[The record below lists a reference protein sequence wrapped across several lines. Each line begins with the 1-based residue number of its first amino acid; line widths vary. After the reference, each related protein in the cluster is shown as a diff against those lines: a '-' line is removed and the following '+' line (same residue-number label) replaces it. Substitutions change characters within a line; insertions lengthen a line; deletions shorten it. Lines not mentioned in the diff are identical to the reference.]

1 MGWAVLV
8 ILAAVFGLRYWMLRP
23 TQEPISLSV
32 LEHDGQLRIEWN
44 HAARPVTSAVH
55 GTLVINDG
63 RNTQTFALSPRDL
76 TAGNYTY
83 ARKTGDVEIRMSVE
97 DADGVKVQEASR
109 FLGQAPVTVD
119 PNEMGDLKKKR
130 DDLEAEVERL
140 TRQNREQEDKIQ
152 QLQRTVQIMQAR
164 SAK

>member
-1 MGWAVLV
+1 M
-8 ILAAVFGLRYWMLRP
+8 
-23 TQEPISLSV
+23 
-32 LEHDGQLRIEWN
+32 
-44 HAARPVTSAVH
+44 
-55 GTLVINDG
+55 
-63 RNTQTFALSPRDL
+63 
-76 TAGNYTY
+76 
-83 ARKTGDVEIRMSVE
+83 
-97 DADGVKVQEASR
+97 QEASR
-109 FLGQAPVTVD
+109 FLGQAPVKVD